1 MEARQTLWLA
11 FFLLELRTVLIGLL
25 LISSLARVC
34 QQGTA
39 KRIIFGKTCLFHHCN
54 ALEGCC
60 WDQSLG
66 MLRIIFMR
74 ITFTRFT
81 VERTCLF
88 RRWRGC
94 RVGARSLGGKYNLEQ
109 EEDDRLLYRLLEM
122 ITVLSFFHC
131 QRVGGLVLGA
141 SEENTI

>member
-1 MEARQTLWLA
+1 MKLYVDACV
-11 FFLLELRTVLIGLL
+11 RTVP
-25 LISSLARVC
+25 
-34 QQGTA
+34 
-39 KRIIFGKTCLFHHCN
+39 GKFIYSWF
-54 ALEGCC
+54 ALN
-60 WDQSLG
+60 D
-66 MLRIIFMR
+66 
-74 ITFTRFT
+74 ITFDTRFT
-81 VERTCLF
+81 VEKTCLF
-88 RRWRGC
+88 RCWRGC